1 MNYYYGFMSALN
13 KSYLFNLM
21 DNVIVNK
28 VSIIERCLKR
38 IHEEYQG
45 DAAELKRNFT
55 KQDSVILNLQ
65 RLCEASIDIA
75 NRCLKLTNGPIPQS
89 SRDSFSQLERM
100 GLLNAD
106 LAISMQKMVGLR
118 NIAVHDYLN
127 LNLDIVI
134 AVLDT
139 HLRDFQQFAV
149 VIMSQDLDK

>member
-1 MNYYYGFMSALN
+1 MIIWPRLNSGGQIEEREFFM
-13 KSYLFNLM
+13 
-21 DNVIVNK
+21 DDVIVNK

-106 LAISMQKMVGLR
+106 LATSMQKNGR
-118 NIAVHDYLN
+118 ITQYCCA
-127 LNLDIVI
+127 
-134 AVLDT
+134 
-139 HLRDFQQFAV
+139 
-149 VIMSQDLDK
+149 